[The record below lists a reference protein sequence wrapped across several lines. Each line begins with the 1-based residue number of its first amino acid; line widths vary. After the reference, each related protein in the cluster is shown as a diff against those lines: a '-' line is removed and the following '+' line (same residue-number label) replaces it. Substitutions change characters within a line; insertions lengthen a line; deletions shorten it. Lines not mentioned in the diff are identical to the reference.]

1 MITSKVKGVTNME
14 WTQASNFLM
23 KPSGEV
29 ILIYPSNRKH
39 YELRE
44 LQRLVG
50 GGSTAYIESI
60 ACPGSSSFMFVDED
74 GRMKGLPE
82 NKEATK
88 MHMEAGGVGT
98 VVGNAIIV
106 PKSQVK

>member
-1 MITSKVKGVTNME
+1 ME
-14 WTQASNFLM
+14 WTQISNILM
-23 KPSGEV
+23 KPSGEQ
-29 ILIYPSNRKH
+29 ILIYPNNNKH

-50 GGSTAYIESI
+50 GGNVAFVESI
-60 ACPGSSSFMFVDED
+60 ACPHNSCLMFVDED

-88 MHMEAGGVGT
+88 LHQAGGGHNT
-98 VVGNAIIV
+98 IVGNAIIV
-106 PKSQVK
+106 LKSQVK